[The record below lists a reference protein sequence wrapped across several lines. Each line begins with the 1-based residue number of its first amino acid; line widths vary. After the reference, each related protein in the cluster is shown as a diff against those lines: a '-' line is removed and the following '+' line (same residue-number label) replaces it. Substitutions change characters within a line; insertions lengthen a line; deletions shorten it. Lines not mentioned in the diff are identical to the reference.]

1 MTQRKSTL
9 SAISR
14 EGVGVYSRLSGRWL
28 SLDEGIECEQIL
40 CCSEIIAKDFAI
52 LHPKG
57 RILLIGHVSEIRL
70 YNPGYAVM
78 SYKYVGLLI

>member
-14 EGVGVYSRLSGRWL
+14 EGAGVYSGLSGRWL
-28 SLDEGIECEQIL
+28 SLGEGIEREQLL

-57 RILLIGHVSEIRL
+57 RILLIGHISEIRL
-70 YNPGYAVM
+70 YNPGNAVV

>member
-14 EGVGVYSRLSGRWL
+14 EGAGVYSGLSGRWL
-28 SLDEGIECEQIL
+28 PLDEGIECEQIL

-52 LHPKG
+52 LHPKS
-57 RILLIGHVSEIRL
+57 RILLIGHISEIRL
-70 YNPGYAVM
+70 NNAGYAVM
-78 SYKYVGLLI
+78 GDKYVGLLI